1 MRYRVL
7 VTDYVWPTLDRE
19 RAILEPVGV
28 ELVPSP
34 SGDEEALV
42 QLAAGVDGI
51 MTCFAN
57 CNPGSG
63 ACIQ

>member
-19 RAILEPVGV
+19 RAILEPLGV

-34 SGDEEALV
+34 SGDEETLV
-42 QLAAGVDGI
+42 QFAAGVDGI